1 MHEGWHVAGMILTVQ
16 VVEKMRLEAQTMAQS
31 SGQPDRCAKLP
42 SNAGMRGNDHTIRP
56 GPLWGIRS

>member
-16 VVEKMRLEAQTMAQS
+16 VVEKMRLEAQTTVQY
-31 SGQPDRCAKLP
+31 RCAKLP
-42 SNAGMRGNDHTIRP
+42 SNAGTRGNDHTIRP